1 MSSTGKE
8 FAQQRTI
15 DVDDMEPSGLEQT
28 GTAQDRKDM
37 SRLGKKQQLN
47 VNYTHALYLDLSDNR
62 DSAISASSLFS
73 PLPAC

>member
-1 MSSTGKE
+1 MSSRGKE

-28 GTAQDRKDM
+28 GTTQDRKDM

-47 VNYTHALYLDLSDNR
+47 VKLHSRTLS
-62 DSAISASSLFS
+62 
-73 PLPAC
+73 

>member
-1 MSSTGKE
+1 MSSRDKE

-15 DVDDMEPSGLEQT
+15 DVDDTEPSGLEQT

-47 VNYTHALYLDLSDNR
+47 VKLHSRTLSYLSDNL
-62 DSAISASSLFS
+62 DSAISASSPFS
-73 PLPAC
+73 PLPVC

>member
-1 MSSTGKE
+1 MSSTEKE

-15 DVDDMEPSGLEQT
+15 DVDDTAEPSGLEQT

-47 VNYTHALYLDLSDNR
+47 VKLHSRTLS
-62 DSAISASSLFS
+62 
-73 PLPAC
+73 

>member
-1 MSSTGKE
+1 MSSRGKE

-15 DVDDMEPSGLEQT
+15 EVDDAEPSILEQT

-47 VNYTHALYLDLSDNR
+47 VKLHTRTLS
-62 DSAISASSLFS
+62 
-73 PLPAC
+73 

>member
-1 MSSTGKE
+1 MSSTEKE

-15 DVDDMEPSGLEQT
+15 DVDDTAEPSGEPSGLEQT

-47 VNYTHALYLDLSDNR
+47 VKLHSRTLS
-62 DSAISASSLFS
+62 
-73 PLPAC
+73 